1 MKNFFYVTVK
11 VGAIKLTWRVLLFNY
26 IESNLSWRCL
36 PTLLSFAAPFHFGW
50 LNVSVVKSVE
60 NNFLGFWNFDSWSSW
75 SHPDKR
81 RISFH
86 HGQRYGCWGSTRALG
101 YIHTKEEGKKLRPK
115 LFDRWMI
122 LWIRLYS
129 IDNVV
134 GHYNIPLGCP
144 LNTVFTVLSYCFIC
158 CLLLRNS
165 KINVKCS
172 PYYKKPTKNVR
183 FVVLSYVKTRR
194 YIFNNYSSSTNWL
207 WVNSPLGLRPHKL
220 LTQRAM
226 RERGM
231 IVLVKSN

>member
-1 MKNFFYVTVK
+1 
-11 VGAIKLTWRVLLFNY
+11 
-26 IESNLSWRCL
+26 
-36 PTLLSFAAPFHFGW
+36 
-50 LNVSVVKSVE
+50 
-60 NNFLGFWNFDSWSSW
+60 
-75 SHPDKR
+75 
-81 RISFH
+81 
-86 HGQRYGCWGSTRALG
+86 
-101 YIHTKEEGKKLRPK
+101 
-115 LFDRWMI
+115 MI

-194 YIFNNYSSSTNWL
+194 YIFNNHSSSTNGL
-207 WVNSPLGLRPHKL
+207 WVNSPSAFGLISSWLRGHEGERNDCFSKIQLVGQNYRDKTTLASKTRFSRHCFGFQSRHFSL
-220 LTQRAM
+220 LA
-226 RERGM
+226 GYN
-231 IVLVKSN
+231 I